1 MTRMIERWF
10 PCAEVSA
17 NSDSG
22 WGSGNQERNLF
33 TWFAARPAAQAKAA
47 VICSLLV
54 WPDDEGEQRKL
65 QDLVRRAM
73 TGRYEAWDELR
84 EEISKAN
91 PNGASVL
98 DPFSGRGMIPL
109 EAARLGLPSSGIDY
123 SPVAVLASEL
133 LTDYPFRNWDS
144 EPTLPFET
152 HPDQLAGTEPRLL
165 TDVRAVLGEVG
176 KRFSASMA
184 EFYPAVDGKQ
194 PWGHLWAVTLPCQEC
209 GRRFPLV
216 GSYELRK
223 ASTKRATKTRPA
235 VEDPGQSY
243 FIESDLTTDKFCV
256 IIHDGPPQRTPTLSN
271 AIGADGKKISGKS
284 AVCPFCHHSHTTAT
298 QRRLS
303 VEGHGRDELL
313 VSADHDPDV
322 GKVFRLP
329 TDAERKALV
338 GVADALAN
346 EPPFALGVPALPN
359 EEMPDSNR
367 RFVQPIQYGAKV
379 FGDLMCDRQSLA
391 FIRLARTIN
400 EISREIA
407 ESGASHDYAK
417 ALSGYAAAQL
427 VRKIRRATRGC
438 ALQPALK
445 KVTDLFANDSAIAF
459 SYDFF
464 EAGIG
469 QGPGTWNSLCRSG
482 LSTLSALLQDA
493 RGNPTAVYH
502 GTAASQPFASDSIT
516 AVVTD
521 PPYDALIY
529 YSDASDVLYVWLKRA
544 LASSWPELFVSPD
557 VRGLQDKT
565 DEMIVKDF
573 GAGPG
578 EHRTREHYDTRIQA
592 AFREASRVV
601 RKDGVVTI
609 VFGHGEVEVWERLL
623 QAISGGGLVLT
634 GSWPANTESGSS
646 SGKKANI
653 KTTLTMAC
661 RPAPTN
667 RPVGRRTVV
676 EAAVKAEIKARYL
689 DWERWGLAP
698 TDMLMAAAG
707 PAMEVVGR
715 FAEVLDAKGE
725 AVDISS
731 FLPLARVAVQE
742 AMAVEIDHHP
752 LETFDARTR
761 FALWWVR
768 LFNRSVTA
776 KSELRWQALAASL
789 DVADIRDLVPDTE
802 KGCAFVLASK
812 HKAEISPESS
822 VIDVALALGR
832 SSDAGLQAMGEVL
845 VSSGRAADDAYLL
858 ATLKFLAERL
868 PDSDPDGIAFTR
880 VLRSRAGLGSVVK
893 VMEVTHETAAN
904 RRASEDAQLKLM

>member
-1 MTRMIERWF
+1 MIERWF
-10 PCAEVSA
+10 PCAEVSE
-17 NSDSG
+17 NSNSG

-47 VICSLLV
+47 VICSLLA
-54 WPDDEGEQRKL
+54 WPDDEGEQRRL
-65 QDLVRRAM
+65 QELVRRAM
-73 TGRYEAWDELR
+73 TGRYEAWGELR
-84 EEISKAN
+84 EEILAAN

-109 EAARLGLPSSGIDY
+109 EAARLDLPSYGIDY

-133 LTDYPFRNWDS
+133 LTDFPFRNWDS
-144 EPTLPFET
+144 EPPLPFDA
-152 HPDQLAGTEPRLL
+152 HRDQLTGTEPRLL

-176 KRFSASMA
+176 KRFAASMA
-184 EFYPAVDGKQ
+184 EFYPAVEGHL
-194 PWGHLWAVTLPCQEC
+194 PWGYLWAVTLPCQEC

-223 ASTKRATKTRPA
+223 PSTKKATKTRPA

-243 FIESDLTTDKFCV
+243 FVECDLNTSKFWV
-256 IIHDGPPQRTPTLSN
+256 VVHDGPPRRTPTLSN
-271 AIGADGKKISGKS
+271 STGPDGRKISGKS
-284 AVCPFCHHSHTTAT
+284 AVCPFCHHAHTTAT

-303 VEGHGRDELL
+303 CEGQGRDELL
-313 VSADHDPDV
+313 VCADHNADF

-329 TDAERKALV
+329 TDAEHE
-338 GVADALAN
+338 ALAGVTRALAG
-346 EPPFALGVPALPN
+346 EAPFALGVPALPN

-367 RFVQPIQYGAKV
+367 RFVQPIQYGAKT

-400 EISREIA
+400 EISNEIA
-407 ESGASHDYAK
+407 ETGASHEYRK

-469 QGPGTWNSLCRSG
+469 QGPGTWDSLCRSG
-482 LSTLSALLQDA
+482 LSTLSGVLQDA
-493 RGNPTAVYH
+493 QGMPTAVYQ
-502 GTAASQPFASDSIT
+502 GSAASQPFASHSIT

-544 LASSWPELFVSPD
+544 LASSWPELFISSD

-573 GAGPG
+573 GAGPE

-592 AFREASRVV
+592 AFREAGRVV
-601 RKDGVVTI
+601 RKDGLVTI

-646 SGKKANI
+646 SGRKANI

-661 RPAPTN
+661 RPAPPD
-667 RPVGRRTVV
+667 RPIGRRAVV
-676 EAAVKAEIKARYL
+676 EAAVRAEIKARFL

-715 FAEVLDAKGE
+715 YSQVLDAKGE
-725 AVDISS
+725 PVGISS

-789 DVADIRDLVPDTE
+789 DVADIRDLVPDTD
-802 KGCAFVLASK
+802 KGCAFVSASD
-812 HKAEISPESS
+812 HKADISPESA
-822 VIDVALALGR
+822 VIDVVLALGR
-832 SSDAGLQAMGEVL
+832 SSAEGLEAMGEVL
-845 VSSGRAADDAYLL
+845 VAAGRAADDAYLL

-880 VLRSRAGLGSVVK
+880 VLRSRTGLGNVVK
-893 VMEVTHETAAN
+893 VMEVAHETATTKQA
-904 RRASEDAQLKLM
+904 AEDAQLKLM